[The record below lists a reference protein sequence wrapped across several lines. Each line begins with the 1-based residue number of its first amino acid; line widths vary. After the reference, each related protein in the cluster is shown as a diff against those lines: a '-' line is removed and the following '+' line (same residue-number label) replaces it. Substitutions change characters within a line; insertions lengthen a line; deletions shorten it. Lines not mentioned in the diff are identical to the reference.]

1 MAVKTKVIH
10 SESPESA
17 KMASEVLKQGG
28 VIVYPT
34 ETLYGIAVRA
44 LDKTAAEKVFEIKGR
59 PKNMP
64 IPILVKDI
72 SMAETVAEIND
83 TAVKLGGKYW
93 PGALSLIVK
102 EKGLLPEVI
111 TAGTGKVAVRI
122 SANPFVKSLFGHF
135 DEPITSTSAN
145 MSGGENIT
153 RFDDLKR
160 EFSGRVDLIIDSGN
174 IPSSLGSTI
183 VDVTVNP
190 PKIARAGDIK
200 EEEIMEQL

>member
-1 MAVKTKVIH
+1 MPVETKVIR
-10 SESPESA
+10 SDNPESA
-17 KMASEVLKQGG
+17 KITSEVLKRGG
-28 VIVYPT
+28 VVVYPT

-44 LDKTAAEKVFEIKGR
+44 LDKAASEKVFEIKGR

-83 TAVKLGGKYW
+83 TAVKLGGAFW

-122 SANPFVKSLFGHF
+122 SKNPFVKSLFGHF

-153 RFDDLKR
+153 RFGDLER

-174 IPSSLGSTI
+174 IPPSLGSTI